1 MERYVI
7 GTTAL
12 LLGVV
17 MVVFNRRIGQCQVS
31 SPGRLWAR
39 IGLRVAPRFAGVSRM
54 LIVLW
59 GVASMILG
67 TLMLTGIM
75 PM

>member
-7 GTTAL
+7 GAAAV

-17 MVVFNRRIGQCQVS
+17 MVAFNRRIGQYQVS
-31 SPGRLWAR
+31 SQGRLWAR
-39 IGLRVAPRFAGVSRM
+39 LGLRVAPRFAGVSRM

-59 GVASMILG
+59 GLASMILG
-67 TLMLTGIM
+67 ALMLTGIM

>member
-1 MERYVI
+1 MEQYII

-17 MVVFNRRIGQCQVS
+17 LVAFNRRIGQWQVS

-39 IGLRVAPRFAGVSRM
+39 LGLRVDPRFAGVSRM
-54 LIVLW
+54 LVVLW

-67 TLMLTGIM
+67 TLMLTGMM